1 MPKTPT
7 LFDNLTSKNGHAGI
21 ASQDENEYQDVK
33 RLGRLPQDWS
43 VRRIE
48 DCILRLDAG
57 TSVGGEDRETQDG
70 EKGILKVSAVSSGRF
85 RPSEHKVIATDRL
98 EEVDVQPKKDRLI
111 ISRANT
117 RELVGASAYVEA
129 DHPDLYLPDKLWQ
142 IRVDER
148 HVLPRWLHH
157 ILWTR
162 RLRFNIGNEAT
173 GSSASMKNISQK
185 RFKRLR
191 IPVPPLEEQRQ
202 ILNHLGTWD
211 RAIEQVDAL
220 IERKQKRLHGLRQ
233 RLLTGEV
240 RFPEFHE
247 PWENVQI
254 GSLLKRV
261 YRYVDWDDDATYDLV
276 SIKRDSQ
283 GMVFRESLKGSEIK
297 TKTLNSLK
305 EGDFVISRM
314 QVVHGATAYV
324 SEEFDGMKASDSYII
339 LVPRDENRIDTEF
352 FAELSKLP
360 YLYHIAFTS
369 SYGVHIEKMTFN
381 PDWYFESEVHIPPSV
396 EEQRKIVAFLNR
408 TKNEIYILE
417 EKRAALTRQKKGL
430 MQRLPTGAVRTI

>member
-240 RFPEFHE
+240 RFPEFHDM
-247 PWENVQI
+247 
-254 GSLLKRV
+254 G
-261 YRYVDWDDDATYDLV
+261 
-276 SIKRDSQ
+276 
-283 GMVFRESLKGSEIK
+283 
-297 TKTLNSLK
+297 
-305 EGDFVISRM
+305 
-314 QVVHGATAYV
+314 
-324 SEEFDGMKASDSYII
+324 
-339 LVPRDENRIDTEF
+339 
-352 FAELSKLP
+352 
-360 YLYHIAFTS
+360 
-369 SYGVHIEKMTFN
+369 
-381 PDWYFESEVHIPPSV
+381 
-396 EEQRKIVAFLNR
+396 
-408 TKNEIYILE
+408 
-417 EKRAALTRQKKGL
+417 KRANRLSPEAGL
-430 MQRLPTGAVRTI
+430 PIR